1 MNRILEGLRIVE
13 GSAFVAA
20 PLGGMT
26 LAQMG
31 ADVIRFDPIGG
42 GLDWNRWPVT
52 DDGVS
57 LYWVGLN
64 KGKRSVAVNLRQEEG
79 RELARSLIA
88 APGEN
93 GGLFLT
99 NFPPSGWLAYDRL
112 KEERDDVIVMNIL
125 GHNDGSSAVD
135 YTVNCAV
142 GYPYATGSAHRD
154 APVNHVF
161 PGWDAVCGVT
171 AAAGLLAAERH
182 RRLTG
187 EGQYISLALSDVA
200 YGMVGN
206 FGHIAEAQ
214 IKKEVRPPYGNDLYG
229 AYGRD
234 FGTRD
239 GKRIMIVAITPR
251 QWTELVKVVGIEEKV
266 AHIEAL
272 MDRDLSRE
280 GDRFEA
286 RDAISAVV
294 RPWVEA
300 RTLAEVE
307 AAFDGTG
314 VCWGLYR
321 DFVEMVE
328 NDPRCSPANPMF
340 EELEQP
346 GVGRY
351 LVPGSP
357 LCFGASPRVPVK
369 PAPRLGENTDEVLA
383 SILGLGDGQIG
394 DLHDRGIIA
403 GPTNE

>member
-1 MNRILEGLRIVE
+1 MNRILEGLRVVE
-13 GSAFVAA
+13 GSAFIAA

-52 DDGVS
+52 DSGRS

-64 KGKRSVAVNLRQEEG
+64 KGKRSIAINLREDEG
-79 RELARSLIA
+79 RELARALIT

-93 GGLFLT
+93 SGIFLT
-99 NFPPSGWLAYDRL
+99 NFPPSGWLAYGKLRED
-112 KEERDDVIVMNIL
+112 RDDLIMMNIL
-125 GHNDGSSAVD
+125 GHSDGSSAVD

-142 GYPYATGSAHRD
+142 GYPYTTGNAERD

-161 PGWDAVCGVT
+161 PAWDAVCGVT
-171 AAAGLLAAERH
+171 ASTGILAAERH

-200 YGMVGN
+200 YAMVGN

-214 IKKEVRPPYGNDLYG
+214 IKKETRPPYGNDLYG
-229 AYGRD
+229 AFGCD

-239 GKRIMIVAITPR
+239 GRRIMIVAITRR
-251 QWTELVKVVGIEEKV
+251 QWSELVKVVGMEE
-266 AHIEAL
+266 EAARIAESTGRNL
-272 MDRDLSRE
+272 NDE

-286 RDAISAVV
+286 RDAIADVV
-294 RPWVEA
+294 RPWVES
-300 RTLAEVE
+300 RSLSDVE
-307 AAFDGTG
+307 TAFDGTG
-314 VCWGLYR
+314 VCWGLYQ

-328 NDPRCSPANPMF
+328 GDPRCSPANPMF
-340 EELEQP
+340 QELDQP
-346 GVGRY
+346 GVGHY

-357 LCFGASPRVPVK
+357 LDFGAAPRETVR
-369 PAPRLGENTDEVLA
+369 PAPQLGENTDEVL
-383 SILGLGDGQIG
+383 STILGLGDGQLG
-394 DLHDRGIIA
+394 DLHDRGIVA
-403 GPTNE
+403 GPSTN

>member
-1 MNRILEGLRIVE
+1 MNRILEGLRVVE
-13 GSAFVAA
+13 GSAFIAA

-52 DDGVS
+52 DSGRS

-64 KGKRSVAVNLRQEEG
+64 KGKRSIAINLREDEG
-79 RELARSLIA
+79 RELARALIT

-93 GGLFLT
+93 SGIFLT
-99 NFPPSGWLAYDRL
+99 NFPPSGWLAYGKLRED
-112 KEERDDVIVMNIL
+112 RDDLIMMNIL
-125 GHNDGSSAVD
+125 GHSDGSSAVD

-142 GYPYATGSAHRD
+142 GYPYTTGNAERD

-161 PGWDAVCGVT
+161 PAWDAVCGVT
-171 AAAGLLAAERH
+171 ASTGILAAERH

-200 YGMVGN
+200 YAMVGN

-214 IKKEVRPPYGNDLYG
+214 IKKETRPPYGNDLYG
-229 AYGRD
+229 AFGRD

-239 GKRIMIVAITPR
+239 GRRIMIVAITRR
-251 QWTELVKVVGIEEKV
+251 QWSELVKVVGMEE
-266 AHIEAL
+266 EAARIAESTGRNL
-272 MDRDLSRE
+272 NDE

-286 RDAISAVV
+286 RDAIADVV
-294 RPWVEA
+294 RPWVES
-300 RTLAEVE
+300 RSLSDVE
-307 AAFDGTG
+307 TAFDGTG
-314 VCWGLYR
+314 VCWGLYQ

-328 NDPRCSPANPMF
+328 GDPRCSPANPMF
-340 EELEQP
+340 QELDQP
-346 GVGRY
+346 GVGHY

-357 LCFGASPRVPVK
+357 LDFGAAPRETVR
-369 PAPRLGENTDEVLA
+369 PAPQLGENTDEVL
-383 SILGLGDGQIG
+383 STILGLGDGQLG
-394 DLHDRGIIA
+394 DLHDRGIVA
-403 GPTNE
+403 GPSTN

>member
-1 MNRILEGLRIVE
+1 MNRILEGLRVVE
-13 GSAFVAA
+13 GSAFIAA

-42 GLDWNRWPVT
+42 GLDFKRWPVT
-52 DDGVS
+52 DEGRS

-64 KGKRSVAVNLRQEEG
+64 KGKRSIAINLREDEG
-79 RELARSLIA
+79 RELARALIT

-93 GGLFLT
+93 GGIFLT
-99 NFPPSGWLAYDRL
+99 NFPPSGWLAYDKL
-112 KEERDDVIVMNIL
+112 KEDRDDLIMMNIL

-142 GYPYATGSAHRD
+142 GYPYATGNARRD

-171 AAAGLLAAERH
+171 ASTGILAAERH

-200 YGMVGN
+200 YAMVGN

-214 IKKEVRPPYGNDLYG
+214 IKKETRPPYGNDLYG
-229 AYGRD
+229 AFGRD

-239 GKRIMIVAITPR
+239 GKRIMIVAITRR
-251 QWTELVKVVGIEEKV
+251 QWSELVKAVGMEDQV
-266 AHIEAL
+266 AHIQESTGRNL
-272 MDRDLSRE
+272 NDE
-280 GDRFEA
+280 GNRFEA
-286 RDAISAVV
+286 RDAIADVV
-294 RPWVEA
+294 GPWVEG
-300 RTLAEVE
+300 RTFADIE
-307 AAFDGTG
+307 AAFDGSG
-314 VCWGLYR
+314 VCWGLYQ

-328 NDPRCSPANPMF
+328 SDSRCSPANPMF
-340 EELEQP
+340 EELDQP

-357 LCFGASPRVPVK
+357 LDFGAAPRDSVK
-369 PAPRLGENTDEVLA
+369 PAPRLGENTDEVLTA
-383 SILGLGDGQIG
+383 ILGLGDGQVG
-394 DLHDRGIIA
+394 DLHDRGIVA
-403 GPTNE
+403 GPKNN

>member
-1 MNRILEGLRIVE
+1 MNRILEGLRVVE
-13 GSAFVAA
+13 GSAFIAA

-52 DDGVS
+52 DSGRS

-64 KGKRSVAVNLRQEEG
+64 KGKRSIAINLREDEG
-79 RELARSLIA
+79 RELARALIT

-93 GGLFLT
+93 GGIFLT
-99 NFPPSGWLAYDRL
+99 NFPPSGWLSYDRL
-112 KEERDDVIVMNIL
+112 KKDRNDLIMMNIL
-125 GHNDGSSAVD
+125 GHSDGSSAVD

-142 GYPYATGSAHRD
+142 GYPYATGNAERH

-171 AAAGLLAAERH
+171 ASTGILAAERH

-200 YGMVGN
+200 YAMVGN

-214 IKKEVRPPYGNDLYG
+214 IKKETRPPYGNDLYG
-229 AYGRD
+229 AFGRD
-234 FGTRD
+234 FSTLD
-239 GKRIMIVAITPR
+239 GRRIMIVAITRR
-251 QWTELVKVVGIEEKV
+251 QWSELVKAVGMEEETTRI
-266 AHIEAL
+266 ADTTGGNL
-272 MDRDLSRE
+272 NDE

-286 RDAISAVV
+286 RDAIADIV
-294 RPWVEA
+294 RPWVES
-300 RTLAEVE
+300 RSLSDVE
-307 AAFDGTG
+307 LAFDGTG
-314 VCWGLYR
+314 VCWGLYQ
-321 DFVEMVE
+321 DFIEMVE
-328 NDPRCSPANPMF
+328 GDPRCSTKNPMF
-340 EELEQP
+340 EELDQP

-357 LCFGASPRVPVK
+357 LEFGA
-369 PAPRLGENTDEVLA
+369 APRQTVQVAPQLGGNTDEIL
-383 SILGLGDGQIG
+383 STILGLGDGQLG
-394 DLHDRGIIA
+394 DLHDRGIVA
-403 GPTNE
+403 GPLTD